1 LKTALSKEDEKNK
14 SENSIEISTEQNLE
28 DISKVNT
35 TEEELEGFLIVKTI
49 LRQKIPATRV
59 TYRDAQSYFAIFLDD
74 NNRKAVCR
82 LYLNGG
88 KKFIGLLDENKKE
101 TKNEIETL
109 DDIFK
114 FSKEILKMVEQYEK

>member
-1 LKTALSKEDEKNK
+1 M
-14 SENSIEISTEQNLE
+14 EISAEQNLE

-35 TEEELEGFLIVKTI
+35 TAEELEGFLIVKTI
-49 LRQKIPATRV
+49 LGQNIPATRI
-59 TYRDAQSYFAIFLDD
+59 TYRDSQSYFAIFLDHT
-74 NNRKAVCR
+74 NRKVICR

-88 KKFIGLLDENKKE
+88 KKFIGLFDENKKE

-114 FSKEILKMVEQYEK
+114 YSSELLKTIEIYEK

>member
-1 LKTALSKEDEKNK
+1 M
-14 SENSIEISTEQNLE
+14 E
-28 DISKVNT
+28 DIIKINT

-88 KKFIGLLDENKKE
+88 KKFIGLFDENKNE

-114 FSKEILKMVEQYEK
+114 Y

>member
-1 LKTALSKEDEKNK
+1 MDLKDQLKLIADRTKHK
-14 SENSIEISTEQNLE
+14 
-28 DISKVNT
+28 
-35 TEEELEGFLIVKTI
+35 GFLIVKTI
-49 LRQKIPATRV
+49 LQQKIPAKRV
-59 TYRDAQSYFAIFLDD
+59 TYRDAQSYSAVFLDD

-88 KKFIGLLDENKKE
+88 KKFIGLFDENKKE

-114 FSKEILKMVEQYEK
+114 FSAELLMAIEMYEK